1 MSFTIDVDVAGLRSL
16 MSSLGD
22 KAEEAAR
29 PAAQA
34 AADVLYKQALQN
46 VNALPKRS
54 GNLARSIYQVYSKDN
69 SRKGLA
75 TYHVS
80 WNAKKAP
87 HGGLVEFGYLQRYEY
102 YQDEQGRIRPRVRPE
117 MQGKPKP
124 KSNARNRAALDAYYV
139 TLPTPKVVPARSFL
153 RKAMSASPQ
162 AMAAAEKVLINYI
175 VKGVATT

>member
-54 GNLARSIYQVYSKDN
+54 GNLAN
-69 SRKGLA
+69 SLFFIPGLFA
-75 TYHVS
+75 
-80 WNAKKAP
+80 
-87 HGGLVEFGYLQRYEY
+87 
-102 YQDEQGRIRPRVRPE
+102 RV
-117 MQGKPKP
+117 
-124 KSNARNRAALDAYYV
+124 NILNR
-139 TLPTPKVVPARSFL
+139 
-153 RKAMSASPQ
+153 
-162 AMAAAEKVLINYI
+162 
-175 VKGVATT
+175 